1 MQGQLFLLGEEKMA
15 TLKRLEKRMND
26 VEAWVK
32 AFDTSQGPKQ
42 TMDNLNW
49 LVGQTKQLG
58 ERLQATEGQA
68 MQMQEALQQN
78 AQIVEKFVEQE
89 DLVHAWQGYL
99 AELQKE
105 QEDAVQESETE
116 SLDVQEQAKDGEEM
130 GEGDAEEA

>member
-116 SLDVQEQAKDGEEM
+116 SLDVQEQTKDGEEV
-130 GEGDAEEA
+130 GEGDA

>member
-105 QEDAVQESETE
+105 QENAVQESETE
-116 SLDVQEQAKDGEEM
+116 SLDVQEQTEDGEEV
-130 GEGDAEEA
+130 GEGDA